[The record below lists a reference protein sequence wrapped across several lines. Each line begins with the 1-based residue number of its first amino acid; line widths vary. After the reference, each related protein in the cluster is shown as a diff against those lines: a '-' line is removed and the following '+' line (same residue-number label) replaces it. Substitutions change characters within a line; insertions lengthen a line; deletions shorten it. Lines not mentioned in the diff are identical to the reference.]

1 MTYEWIRNHPEV
13 LALLERGNH
22 NLGVL
27 GFTDR
32 GRDLLSCAKKQGTYL
47 NAGQRS
53 THPYWQLE
61 QRCGSLYGLFAADTP
76 GSPAAESQ
84 ARIYYKK

>member
-27 GFTDR
+27 GFTDH
-32 GRDLLSCAKKQGTYL
+32 SAAHCAL
-47 NAGQRS
+47 VADR
-53 THPYWQLE
+53 
-61 QRCGSLYGLFAADTP
+61 AA
-76 GSPAAESQ
+76 
-84 ARIYYKK
+84 